1 MPELRSRFLTAMNI
15 RLLDSHKMGET
26 PRGNLRLDILGGGD
40 FAGPRL
46 NGEVLAGGSDALLG
60 LADGSVRP
68 DVRLF
73 LRADDGAVLLMTY
86 RGVRTGPPDVMR
98 RLAAEEEVPADAY
111 YLRIT
116 PTFETAEPRYD
127 WLNRVVAVGVGQR
140 LPNGVRYDIFEI
152 L

>member
-1 MPELRSRFLTAMNI
+1 MNI

-26 PRGNLRLDILGGGD
+26 PRGNLRLDVLAGGD
-40 FAGPRL
+40 FSGPRL
-46 NGEVLAGGSDALLG
+46 KGEVLAGGSDALLG

-73 LRADDGAVLLMTY
+73 LRTDDGTILLMTY

-98 RLAAEEEVPADAY
+98 RLAAEKEVPADAY

-127 WLNRVVAVGVGQR
+127 WLNRIVAVGVGQR
-140 LPNGVRYDIFEI
+140 LPQGVHYDIFEI